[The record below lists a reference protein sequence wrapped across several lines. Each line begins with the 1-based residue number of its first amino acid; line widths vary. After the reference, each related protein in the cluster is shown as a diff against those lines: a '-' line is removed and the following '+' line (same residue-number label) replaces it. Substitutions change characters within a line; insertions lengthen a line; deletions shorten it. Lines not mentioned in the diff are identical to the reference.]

1 MAAPRKPK
9 ASPIRATPQAFDV
22 VVERLPLNDEGW
34 KALEQRVRARQPGLQ
49 PRFIAGF
56 DRYGQP
62 ADKAS
67 ARKGLRVSVRAST
80 RATATAEARS
90 RIETALKG
98 WKDLQFYD
106 PTAALASARITVLP
120 RPKPATPP
128 AGGGSPDHK
137 SGTG

>member
-1 MAAPRKPK
+1 VAAPPKPK
-9 ASPIRATPQAFDV
+9 AEPEAFDV

-49 PRFIAGF
+49 PRFITGF

-62 ADKAS
+62 ADKPS
-67 ARKGLRVSVRAST
+67 GRKGLRVSVRASS

-106 PTAALASARITVLP
+106 PASALASARITVLP
-120 RPKPATPP
+120 KPKPATPP
-128 AGGGSPDHK
+128 AGGGSPGR
-137 SGTG
+137 SAGSE